1 MRSMAFGNRMNKRI
15 NDEEAPAPDYD
26 YLPEPVVAQVL
37 LSAFRLG
44 GGGGGGGSSTLSLK
58 APLLSTLEKKT
69 T

>member
-44 GGGGGGGSSTLSLK
+44 GGGGRWCKLDPKLES
-58 APLLSTLEKKT
+58 APAFNP
-69 T
+69 